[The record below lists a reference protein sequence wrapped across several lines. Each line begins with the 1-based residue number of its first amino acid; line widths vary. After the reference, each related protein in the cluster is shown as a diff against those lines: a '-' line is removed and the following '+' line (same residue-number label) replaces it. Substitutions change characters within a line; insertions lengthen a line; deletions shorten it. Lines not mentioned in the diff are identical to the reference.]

1 MSEEQR
7 ILGYDVDGE
16 EAITNAL
23 IELLNEFPTD
33 RAIGFSNLDKNSG
46 FAFYPIAGAA
56 IYSEKEDVC
65 GNVTQ
70 VCQYPF
76 TVVYRNSP
84 KLENHK
90 IRIKELL
97 DNIGKYLEGQKV
109 SVGGELIA
117 LTEYPKLTGGRKI
130 TSIRRDTPAYV
141 DETDESGAQDWVIQ
155 MKLQYKNTFERMI

>member
-1 MSEEQR
+1 MPEEQR

-23 IELLNEFPTD
+23 IELLNNFPTD
-33 RAIGFSNLDKNSG
+33 KAIGFSSLDKNSG

-76 TVVYRNSP
+76 AVVYRNSP
-84 KLENHK
+84 KLDKHK
-90 IRIKELL
+90 VRIKELL
-97 DNIGKYLEGQKV
+97 DNIGKYLEGQTV
-109 SVGGELIA
+109 SVGGELISLA
-117 LTEYPKLTGGRKI
+117 EYPKLTGGRKI
-130 TSIRRDTPAYV
+130 INIRRETPAYV
-141 DETDESGAQDWVIQ
+141 DESDDSGTQDWVIQ
-155 MKLQYKNTFERMI
+155 MNLKYKNAFERMI